1 MIITSPSRTGYR
13 RAFTVRPLRHPV
25 AELGAILEAETLAVA
40 ARVRRAIEALEE
52 ASPRSKERAKRG

>member
-1 MIITSPSRTGYR
+1 
-13 RAFTVRPLRHPV
+13 VRPLRV
-25 AELGAILEAETLAVA
+25 AELGAILEAETLALA

>member
-1 MIITSPSRTGYR
+1 MLITGPVHIGYR
-13 RAFTVRPLRHPV
+13 STFTVRPLRHPV